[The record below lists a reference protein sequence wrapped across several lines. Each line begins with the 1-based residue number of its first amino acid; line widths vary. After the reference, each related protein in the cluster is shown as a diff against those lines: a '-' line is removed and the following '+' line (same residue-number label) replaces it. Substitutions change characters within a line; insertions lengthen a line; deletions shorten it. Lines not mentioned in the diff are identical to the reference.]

1 LIETS
6 WIIQLRYRIG
16 MRKGVLLLRFNCANL
31 GDFVNAGR
39 LQLRRQVPPCCEPGR
54 TFFHYAESTASEL

>member
-1 LIETS
+1 
-6 WIIQLRYRIG
+6 

-39 LQLRRQVPPCCEPGR
+39 LQLRRQVPLCCEPGG